1 MYLKQ
6 LREKRSAKVKRMQE
20 ILAGAK
26 GENRAMSEE
35 EQKEFDEAEAEIA
48 DLDKTITAAEKAK
61 ELAQQETDENNPE
74 DEDEVKDKK
83 DQDGENRAEDDRRI
97 FADYI
102 RGVVTGEN
110 RADMTLGENGA
121 VIPSTI
127 ANEIIKKIKDISPV
141 YNDAAHY
148 NVKGTLSIPYVDED
162 GTSLAVAYADEFAEL
177 EGEKEKFASIELG
190 GFLAGVLAKISKSL
204 INNSDFDIVEE
215 VETQIAEAFALWL
228 DHEMLVGTVGKIT
241 GASTSTKKI
250 QSESTSVI
258 SFDDI
263 IKLKDAIKA
272 AHQTGAYFVMRDT
285 TLTAIRL
292 LKDKNGRY
300 LVNDDVTEEGKPT
313 ILGKPVYTSD
323 AMPEIG
329 KGSEPIVYLNPS
341 KALAVK
347 LTEDM
352 ELQVLQEKYAT
363 QHVVG
368 VVGWTEVDAK
378 IKNQQAIASLKM
390 AEAQEESHEGRS
402 TGGIA

>member
-1 MYLKQ
+1 MKKEDTNVSEK
-6 LREKRSAKVKRMQE
+6 LREQRSAKVKRMQE

-35 EQKEFDEAEAEIA
+35 EQKEFDDTESEIA
-48 DLDKTITAAEKAK
+48 DLDKTIAAAEKAK
-61 ELAQQETDENNPE
+61 ELEAKETDKNHVE
-74 DEDEVKDKK
+74 DPDKDKEG
-83 DQDGENRAEDDRRI
+83 QNSQEGQGGENRAEDDKRA

-102 RGVVTGEN
+102 RGVITGEN

-390 AEAQEESHEGRS
+390 AEA
-402 TGGIA
+402 

>member
-1 MYLKQ
+1 MYLKK
-6 LREKRSAKVKRMQE
+6 LREQRSAKVKRMQE

-35 EQKEFDEAEAEIA
+35 EQKEFDDTESEIA
-48 DLDKTITAAEKAK
+48 DLDKTIAAAEKAK
-61 ELAQQETDENNPE
+61 ELEAKETDKNHVE
-74 DEDEVKDKK
+74 DPDKDKEG
-83 DQDGENRAEDDRRI
+83 QNSQEGQGGENRAEDDKRA

-102 RGVVTGEN
+102 RGVITGEN

-363 QHVVG
+363 QDVVG

-390 AEAQEESHEGRS
+390 AEA
-402 TGGIA
+402 

>member
-74 DEDEVKDKK
+74 DEDEDEVKDKK

-121 VIPSTI
+121 VIPTTI

-141 YNDAAHY
+141 YDDVAKY
-148 NVKGTLSIPYVDED
+148 NVKGNLSIPYVDED

-177 EGEKEKFASIELG
+177 EGSKEKFASIELS
-190 GFLAGVLAKISKSL
+190 GFLAGILAKISKSL
-204 INNSDFDIVEE
+204 VNNSDFDIVAE
-215 VETQIAEAFALWL
+215 VTTQIAEAFALWL
-228 DHEMLVGTVGKIT
+228 DHEMLIGTPGKIT
-241 GASTSTKKI
+241 GTSTATKKI
-250 QSESTSVI
+250 QSESATVI

-263 IKLKDAIKA
+263 IKLKDAVKS

-285 TLTAIRL
+285 TLTAVRL

-300 LVNDDVTEEGKPT
+300 LVNDDVTEEGRPT
-313 ILGKPVYTSD
+313 ILGKAVYTSD

-329 KGSEPIVYLNPS
+329 KDAEPIIYVNP
-341 KALAVK
+341 KVALAVK

-352 ELQVLQEKYAT
+352 ELQVLKEKYAT
-363 QHVVG
+363 QHVIG
-368 VVGWTEVDAK
+368 VVGWAEVDAK
-378 IKNQQAIASLKM
+378 VKNQQAIAKLKM
-390 AEAQEESHEGRS
+390 AAS
-402 TGGIA
+402 

>member
-1 MYLKQ
+1 MYLKK
-6 LREKRSAKVKRMQE
+6 LREQRSAKVKRMQE

-35 EQKEFDEAEAEIA
+35 EQKEFDDTESEIA
-48 DLDKTITAAEKAK
+48 DLDKTIAAAEKAK
-61 ELAQQETDENNPE
+61 ELEAKETDKNHVE
-74 DEDEVKDKK
+74 DPDKDKEG
-83 DQDGENRAEDDRRI
+83 QNSQEGQGGENRAEDDKRA

-102 RGVVTGEN
+102 RGVITGEN

-177 EGEKEKFASIELG
+177 EGKKEKFASIELG

-390 AEAQEESHEGRS
+390 AEA
-402 TGGIA
+402 

>member
-1 MYLKQ
+1 MYLKK
-6 LREKRSAKVKRMQE
+6 LREQRSAKVKRMQE

-35 EQKEFDEAEAEIA
+35 EQKEFDDTESEIA
-48 DLDKTITAAEKAK
+48 DLDKTIAAAEKAK
-61 ELAQQETDENNPE
+61 ELEAKETDKNHVE
-74 DEDEVKDKK
+74 DPDKDKEG
-83 DQDGENRAEDDRRI
+83 QNSQEGQGGENRAEDDKRA

-102 RGVVTGEN
+102 RGVITGEN

-313 ILGKPVYTSD
+313 ILGKPVYTSE

-378 IKNQQAIASLKM
+378 IKKQQAIASLKM
-390 AEAQEESHEGRS
+390 AEA
-402 TGGIA
+402 

>member
-1 MYLKQ
+1 MYLKK
-6 LREKRSAKVKRMQE
+6 LREQRSAKVKRMQE

-35 EQKEFDEAEAEIA
+35 EQKEFDDTESEIA
-48 DLDKTITAAEKAK
+48 DLDKTIAAAEKAK
-61 ELAQQETDENNPE
+61 ELEAKETDKNHVE
-74 DEDEVKDKK
+74 DPDKDKEG
-83 DQDGENRAEDDRRI
+83 QNSQEGQGGENRAEDDKRA

-102 RGVVTGEN
+102 RGVITGEN
-110 RADMTLGENGA
+110 RADMTLGENSA

-390 AEAQEESHEGRS
+390 AEA
-402 TGGIA
+402 

>member
-6 LREKRSAKVKRMQE
+6 LREKRSAKVKRMQQ

-61 ELAQQETDENNPE
+61 ELEQQETDKDNPE

-121 VIPSTI
+121 VIPTTI

-148 NVKGTLSIPYVDED
+148 NVKGTLSIPYVDEE
-162 GTSLAVAYADEFAEL
+162 GTSLAVAYADEFADL
-177 EGEKEKFASIELG
+177 EGSKEKFASIELG

-204 INNSDFDIVEE
+204 INNSDFDIVAE
-215 VETQIAEAFALWL
+215 VTTQIAEAFALWL
-228 DHEMLVGTVGKIT
+228 DHEVLIGTSGKIT
-241 GASTSTKKI
+241 GASTATKKI
-250 QSESTSVI
+250 QSESATVI

-263 IKLKDAIKA
+263 IKLKDAIKS

-300 LVNDDVTEEGKPT
+300 LVNDDVTEEGRPT

-329 KGSEPIVYLNPS
+329 KDAEPIIYVNP
-341 KALAVK
+341 KVALAVK

-352 ELQVLQEKYAT
+352 ELQVLKEKYAT

-368 VVGWTEVDAK
+368 VVGWAEVDAK
-378 IKNQQAIASLKM
+378 VKNQQAIAKLKM
-390 AEAQEESHEGRS
+390 AAS
-402 TGGIA
+402 

>member
-35 EQKEFDEAEAEIA
+35 EQKEFDAAEAEIA

-61 ELAQQETDENNPE
+61 ELEQQETDKDNPE

-121 VIPSTI
+121 VIPTTI

-141 YNDAAHY
+141 YNDAAKY
-148 NVKGTLSIPYVDED
+148 NVKGNLSIPYVDED

-177 EGEKEKFASIELG
+177 EGSKEKFASIELS
-190 GFLAGVLAKISKSL
+190 GFLAGILAKISKSL
-204 INNSDFDIVEE
+204 VNNSDFDIVAE
-215 VETQIAEAFALWL
+215 VTTQIAEAFALWL
-228 DHEMLVGTVGKIT
+228 DHEMLIGTPGKIT
-241 GASTSTKKI
+241 GTSTATKKI
-250 QSESTSVI
+250 QSESATVI

-263 IKLKDAIKA
+263 IKLKDAVKS

-285 TLTAIRL
+285 TLTAVRL

-300 LVNDDVTEEGKPT
+300 LVNDDVTEEGRPT

-329 KGSEPIVYLNPS
+329 KDAEPIIYVNP
-341 KALAVK
+341 KVALAVK

-352 ELQVLQEKYAT
+352 ELQVLKEKYAT
-363 QHVVG
+363 QHVIG
-368 VVGWTEVDAK
+368 VVGWAEVDAK
-378 IKNQQAIASLKM
+378 VKNQQAIAKLKM
-390 AEAQEESHEGRS
+390 AAS
-402 TGGIA
+402 

>member
-1 MYLKQ
+1 MYLKK
-6 LREKRSAKVKRMQE
+6 LREQRSAKVKRMQE

-35 EQKEFDEAEAEIA
+35 EQKEFDDTESEIA
-48 DLDKTITAAEKAK
+48 DLDKTIAAAEKAK
-61 ELAQQETDENNPE
+61 ELEAKETDKNHVE
-74 DEDEVKDKK
+74 DPDKDKEG
-83 DQDGENRAEDDRRI
+83 QNSQEGQGGENRAEDDKRA

-102 RGVVTGEN
+102 RGVITGEN

-263 IKLKDAIKA
+263 IKLKDAITA

-390 AEAQEESHEGRS
+390 AEA
-402 TGGIA
+402 

>member
-1 MYLKQ
+1 MYLKK
-6 LREKRSAKVKRMQE
+6 LREQRSAKVKRMQE

-35 EQKEFDEAEAEIA
+35 EQKEFDDTESEIA
-48 DLDKTITAAEKAK
+48 DLDKTIAAAEKAK
-61 ELAQQETDENNPE
+61 ELEAKETDKNHVE
-74 DEDEVKDKK
+74 DPDKDKEG
-83 DQDGENRAEDDRRI
+83 QNSQEGQGGENRAEDDKRA

-102 RGVVTGEN
+102 RGVITGEN

-204 INNSDFDIVEE
+204 INISDFDIVEE

-390 AEAQEESHEGRS
+390 AEA
-402 TGGIA
+402 

>member
-61 ELAQQETDENNPE
+61 ELEQQETDKDDPE
-74 DEDEVKDKK
+74 DEDKVKDKK

-121 VIPSTI
+121 VIPTTI

-148 NVKGTLSIPYVDED
+148 NVKGTLSIPYVDEE

-177 EGEKEKFASIELG
+177 EGSKEKFASIELS
-190 GFLAGVLAKISKSL
+190 GFLAGILAKISKSL
-204 INNSDFDIVEE
+204 VNNSDFDIVEE
-215 VETQIAEAFALWL
+215 VTTQIAEAFAMWL
-228 DHEMLVGTVGKIT
+228 DHEMLIGTPGKIT
-241 GASTSTKKI
+241 GTSTATKKI
-250 QSESTSVI
+250 QSESATVI

-263 IKLKDAIKA
+263 IKLKDAVKSA
-272 AHQTGAYFVMRDT
+272 YQTGAYFVMRDT
-285 TLTAIRL
+285 TLTAVRL

-300 LVNDDVTEEGKPT
+300 LVNDDVTVDGRPT

-329 KGSEPIVYLNPS
+329 KDAEPIIYVNP
-341 KALAVK
+341 KVALAVK

-352 ELQVLQEKYAT
+352 ELQVLKEKYAT
-363 QHVVG
+363 QHVIG
-368 VVGWTEVDAK
+368 VVGWAEVDAK
-378 IKNQQAIASLKM
+378 VKNQQAIAKLKM
-390 AEAQEESHEGRS
+390 AAS
-402 TGGIA
+402 

>member
-1 MYLKQ
+1 MYLKK
-6 LREKRSAKVKRMQE
+6 LREQRSAKVKRMQE

-35 EQKEFDEAEAEIA
+35 EQKEFDDTESEIA
-48 DLDKTITAAEKAK
+48 DLDKTIAAAEKAK
-61 ELAQQETDENNPE
+61 ELEAKETDKNHVE
-74 DEDEVKDKK
+74 DPDKDKEG
-83 DQDGENRAEDDRRI
+83 QNSQEGQGGENRAEDDKRA

-102 RGVVTGEN
+102 RGVITGEN

-390 AEAQEESHEGRS
+390 AEA
-402 TGGIA
+402 

>member
-61 ELAQQETDENNPE
+61 ELEQQETDKDDPE

-121 VIPSTI
+121 VIPTTI

-148 NVKGTLSIPYVDED
+148 NVKGTLSIPYVDEE

-228 DHEMLVGTVGKIT
+228 DHEMLVGTAGKIT

-285 TLTAIRL
+285 TLTAVRL

-300 LVNDDVTEEGKPT
+300 LVNDDVTEEGRPT

-329 KGSEPIVYLNPS
+329 KDAEPIIYVNP
-341 KALAVK
+341 KVALAVK

-352 ELQVLQEKYAT
+352 ELQVLKEKYAT
-363 QHVVG
+363 QHVIG
-368 VVGWTEVDAK
+368 VVGWAEVDAK
-378 IKNQQAIASLKM
+378 VKNQQAIAKLKM
-390 AEAQEESHEGRS
+390 AAS
-402 TGGIA
+402 

>member
-74 DEDEVKDKK
+74 DEDEDEVKDKK

-121 VIPSTI
+121 VIPTTI

-141 YNDAAHY
+141 YDDAAKY
-148 NVKGTLSIPYVDED
+148 NVKGNLSIPYVDED

-177 EGEKEKFASIELG
+177 EGSKEKFASIELS
-190 GFLAGVLAKISKSL
+190 GFLAGILAKISKSL
-204 INNSDFDIVEE
+204 VNNSDFDIVAE
-215 VETQIAEAFALWL
+215 VTTQIAEAFALLL
-228 DHEMLVGTVGKIT
+228 DHEMLIGTPGKIT
-241 GASTSTKKI
+241 GTST
-250 QSESTSVI
+250 
-258 SFDDI
+258 FDDI
-263 IKLKDAIKA
+263 IKLKDAVKS

-285 TLTAIRL
+285 TLTAVRL

-300 LVNDDVTEEGKPT
+300 LVNDDVTEEGRPT
-313 ILGKPVYTSD
+313 ILGKAVYTSD

-329 KGSEPIVYLNPS
+329 KDAEPIIYVNP
-341 KALAVK
+341 KVALAVK

-352 ELQVLQEKYAT
+352 ELQVLKEKYAT
-363 QHVVG
+363 QHVIG
-368 VVGWTEVDAK
+368 VVGWAEVDAK
-378 IKNQQAIASLKM
+378 VKNQQAIAKLKM
-390 AEAQEESHEGRS
+390 AAS
-402 TGGIA
+402 

>member
-1 MYLKQ
+1 MYLKK
-6 LREKRSAKVKRMQE
+6 LREQRSAKVKRMQE

-35 EQKEFDEAEAEIA
+35 EQKEFDDTESEIA
-48 DLDKTITAAEKAK
+48 DLDKTIAAAEKAK
-61 ELAQQETDENNPE
+61 ELEAKETDKNHVE
-74 DEDEVKDKK
+74 DPDKDKEG
-83 DQDGENRAEDDRRI
+83 QNSQEGQGGENRAEDDKRA

-102 RGVVTGEN
+102 RGVITGEN

-363 QHVVG
+363 S
-368 VVGWTEVDAK
+368 AC
-378 IKNQQAIASLKM
+378 
-390 AEAQEESHEGRS
+390 GRRGRLDGS
-402 TGGIA
+402 

>member
-1 MYLKQ
+1 MYLKK
-6 LREKRSAKVKRMQE
+6 LREQRSAKVKRMQE

-35 EQKEFDEAEAEIA
+35 EQKEFDDTESEIA
-48 DLDKTITAAEKAK
+48 DLDKTIVAAEKAK
-61 ELAQQETDENNPE
+61 ELEAKETDKNHVE
-74 DEDEVKDKK
+74 DPDKDKEG
-83 DQDGENRAEDDRRI
+83 QNSQEGQGGENRAEDDKRA

-102 RGVVTGEN
+102 RGVITGEN

-390 AEAQEESHEGRS
+390 AEA
-402 TGGIA
+402 

>member
-1 MYLKQ
+1 MYLKK
-6 LREKRSAKVKRMQE
+6 LREQRSAKVKRMQE

-35 EQKEFDEAEAEIA
+35 EQKEFDDAESEIA
-48 DLDKTITAAEKAK
+48 DLDKTIAAAEKAK
-61 ELAQQETDENNPE
+61 ELEAKETDKNHVE
-74 DEDEVKDKK
+74 DPDKDKEG
-83 DQDGENRAEDDRRI
+83 QNSQEGQGGENRAEDDKRA

-102 RGVVTGEN
+102 RGVITGEN

-390 AEAQEESHEGRS
+390 AEA
-402 TGGIA
+402 

>member
-1 MYLKQ
+1 MYLKK
-6 LREKRSAKVKRMQE
+6 LREQRSAKVKRMQE

-35 EQKEFDEAEAEIA
+35 EQKEFDDTESEIA

-61 ELAQQETDENNPE
+61 ELEAKETDKNHVE
-74 DEDEVKDKK
+74 DPDKDKEG
-83 DQDGENRAEDDRRI
+83 QNSQEGQGGENRAEDDKRA

-102 RGVVTGEN
+102 RGVITGEN

-390 AEAQEESHEGRS
+390 AEA
-402 TGGIA
+402 

>member
-1 MYLKQ
+1 MYLKK
-6 LREKRSAKVKRMQE
+6 LREQRSAKVKRMQE

-35 EQKEFDEAEAEIA
+35 EQKEFDDTESEIA
-48 DLDKTITAAEKAK
+48 DLDKTIAAAEKAK
-61 ELAQQETDENNPE
+61 ELEAKETDKNHVE
-74 DEDEVKDKK
+74 DPDKDKEG
-83 DQDGENRAEDDRRI
+83 QNSQEGQGGENRAEDDKRA

-102 RGVVTGEN
+102 RGVITGEN

-121 VIPSTI
+121 VIPTTI

-148 NVKGTLSIPYVDED
+148 NVKGTLSIPYVDEE

-228 DHEMLVGTVGKIT
+228 DHEMLVGTAGKIT

-285 TLTAIRL
+285 TLTAVRL

-300 LVNDDVTEEGKPT
+300 LVNDDVTEEGRPT

-329 KGSEPIVYLNPS
+329 KDAEPIIYVNP
-341 KALAVK
+341 KVALAVK

-352 ELQVLQEKYAT
+352 ELQVLKEKYAT
-363 QHVVG
+363 QHVIG
-368 VVGWTEVDAK
+368 VVGWAEVDAK
-378 IKNQQAIASLKM
+378 VKNQQAIAKLKM
-390 AEAQEESHEGRS
+390 AAS
-402 TGGIA
+402 

>member
-1 MYLKQ
+1 MYLKK
-6 LREKRSAKVKRMQE
+6 LREQRSAKVKRMQE

-35 EQKEFDEAEAEIA
+35 EQKEFDDTESEIA
-48 DLDKTITAAEKAK
+48 DLDKTIAAAEKAK
-61 ELAQQETDENNPE
+61 ELEAKETDKNHVE
-74 DEDEVKDKK
+74 DPDKDKEG
-83 DQDGENRAEDDRRI
+83 QNSQEGQGGENRAEDDKRA

-102 RGVVTGEN
+102 RGVITGEN

-272 AHQTGAYFVMRDT
+272 AHQTGAYFVLRDT

-390 AEAQEESHEGRS
+390 AEA
-402 TGGIA
+402 

>member
-6 LREKRSAKVKRMQE
+6 LREKRSAKVKRMQQ

-48 DLDKTITAAEKAK
+48 DLDKTIAAVEKSK
-61 ELAQQETDENNPE
+61 ELAQQETDENNPDAKDNE
-74 DEDEVKDKK
+74 KDKESP
-83 DQDGENRAEDDRRI
+83 DGEKRAEDDRRI

-110 RADMTLGENGA
+110 RADVTLGENGA
-121 VIPSTI
+121 VIPTTI

-141 YNDAAHY
+141 YNDAAKY
-148 NVKGTLSIPYVDED
+148 NVKGNLSIPYVDED

-177 EGEKEKFASIELG
+177 EGSKEKFASIELS
-190 GFLAGVLAKISKSL
+190 GFLAGILAKISKSL
-204 INNSDFDIVEE
+204 VNNSDFDIVEE
-215 VETQIAEAFALWL
+215 VTTQIAEAFALWL
-228 DHEMLVGTVGKIT
+228 DHEMLIGTSGKIT
-241 GASTSTKKI
+241 GASTATKKI
-250 QSESTSVI
+250 QSESATVI

-263 IKLKDAIKA
+263 IKLKDALKS

-285 TLTAIRL
+285 TLTAVRL

-300 LVNDDVTEEGKPT
+300 LVNDDVTEEGRPT

-329 KGSEPIVYLNPS
+329 NDAEPIIYVNP
-341 KALAVK
+341 KVALAVK

-352 ELQVLQEKYAT
+352 ELQVLKEKYAT
-363 QHVVG
+363 QHVIG
-368 VVGWTEVDAK
+368 VVGWAEVDAK
-378 IKNQQAIASLKM
+378 VKNQQAIAKLKM
-390 AEAQEESHEGRS
+390 AAS
-402 TGGIA
+402 

>member
-61 ELAQQETDENNPE
+61 ELEQQETDKDDPE
-74 DEDEVKDKK
+74 DEDKVKDKK

-121 VIPSTI
+121 VIPTTI

-148 NVKGTLSIPYVDED
+148 NVKGTLSIPYVDEE

-177 EGEKEKFASIELG
+177 EGSKEKFASIELS
-190 GFLAGVLAKISKSL
+190 GFLAGILAKISKSL
-204 INNSDFDIVEE
+204 VNNSDFDIVEE
-215 VETQIAEAFALWL
+215 VTTQIAEAFALWL
-228 DHEMLVGTVGKIT
+228 DHEMLIGTPGKIT
-241 GASTSTKKI
+241 GTSTATKKI
-250 QSESTSVI
+250 QSESATVI

-263 IKLKDAIKA
+263 IKLKDAVKSA
-272 AHQTGAYFVMRDT
+272 YQTGAYFVMRDT
-285 TLTAIRL
+285 TLTAVRL

-300 LVNDDVTEEGKPT
+300 LVNDDVTVDGRPT

-329 KGSEPIVYLNPS
+329 KDAEPIIYVNP
-341 KALAVK
+341 KVALAVK

-352 ELQVLQEKYAT
+352 ELQVLKEKYAT
-363 QHVVG
+363 QHVIG
-368 VVGWTEVDAK
+368 VVGWAEVDAK
-378 IKNQQAIASLKM
+378 VKNQQAIAKLKM
-390 AEAQEESHEGRS
+390 AAS
-402 TGGIA
+402 

>member
-61 ELAQQETDENNPE
+61 ELEQQETDKDDPE

-121 VIPSTI
+121 VIPTTI

-141 YNDAAHY
+141 YNDAAKY
-148 NVKGTLSIPYVDED
+148 NVKGNLSIPYVDED

-177 EGEKEKFASIELG
+177 EGSKEKFASIELS
-190 GFLAGVLAKISKSL
+190 GFLAGILAKISKSL
-204 INNSDFDIVEE
+204 VNNSDFDIVEE
-215 VETQIAEAFALWL
+215 VTTQIAEAFALWL
-228 DHEMLVGTVGKIT
+228 DHEMLIGTPGKIT
-241 GASTSTKKI
+241 GTSTATKKI
-250 QSESTSVI
+250 QSESATVI

-263 IKLKDAIKA
+263 IKLKDAVKSA
-272 AHQTGAYFVMRDT
+272 YQTGAYFVMRDT
-285 TLTAIRL
+285 TLTAVRL

-300 LVNDDVTEEGKPT
+300 LVNDDVTVDGRPT

-329 KGSEPIVYLNPS
+329 KDAEPIIYVNP
-341 KALAVK
+341 KVALAVK

-352 ELQVLQEKYAT
+352 ELQVLKEKYAT
-363 QHVVG
+363 QHVIG
-368 VVGWTEVDAK
+368 VVGWAEVDAK
-378 IKNQQAIASLKM
+378 VKNQQAIAKLKM
-390 AEAQEESHEGRS
+390 AAS
-402 TGGIA
+402 

>member
-1 MYLKQ
+1 MYLKK
-6 LREKRSAKVKRMQE
+6 LREQRSAKVKRMQE

-35 EQKEFDEAEAEIA
+35 EQKEFDDTESEIA
-48 DLDKTITAAEKAK
+48 DLDKTIAAAEKAK
-61 ELAQQETDENNPE
+61 ELEAKETDKNHVE
-74 DEDEVKDKK
+74 DPDKDKEG
-83 DQDGENRAEDDRRI
+83 QNSQEGQGGENRAEDDKRA

-102 RGVVTGEN
+102 RGVITGEN

-148 NVKGTLSIPYVDED
+148 NVKGTLSIPYVDEE

-390 AEAQEESHEGRS
+390 AEA
-402 TGGIA
+402 

>member
-1 MYLKQ
+1 MYLKK
-6 LREKRSAKVKRMQE
+6 LREQRSAKVKRMQE

-35 EQKEFDEAEAEIA
+35 EQKEFDDTESEIA
-48 DLDKTITAAEKAK
+48 DLDKTIAAAEKAK
-61 ELAQQETDENNPE
+61 ELEAKETDKNHVE
-74 DEDEVKDKK
+74 DPDKDKEG
-83 DQDGENRAEDDRRI
+83 QNSQEGQGGENRAGDDKRA

-102 RGVVTGEN
+102 RGVITGEN

-390 AEAQEESHEGRS
+390 AEA
-402 TGGIA
+402 

>member
-1 MYLKQ
+1 MYLKK
-6 LREKRSAKVKRMQE
+6 LREQRSAKVKRMQE

-35 EQKEFDEAEAEIA
+35 EQKKFDDTESEIA
-48 DLDKTITAAEKAK
+48 DLDKTIAAAEKAK
-61 ELAQQETDENNPE
+61 ELEAKETDKNHVE
-74 DEDEVKDKK
+74 DPDKDKEG
-83 DQDGENRAEDDRRI
+83 QNSQEGQGGENRAEDDKRA

-102 RGVVTGEN
+102 RGVITGEN

-390 AEAQEESHEGRS
+390 AEA
-402 TGGIA
+402 